1 MYIADAQGYKIM
13 ANGCPIRI
21 ACSTKASLRELS
33 IVQDAEGHPRE
44 PYDSIIRRAVAAL
57 KAQQQPKKIDVSKI

>member
-1 MYIADAQGYKIM
+1 M

-21 ACSTKASLRELS
+21 ACATKEALRELS
-33 IVQDAEGHPRE
+33 IVYDAEGKAIE

-57 KAQQQPKKIDVSKI
+57 KSNQNKKIIDVSRI

>member
-1 MYIADAQGYKIM
+1 M

-21 ACSTKASLRELS
+21 ACTTKEALRELS
-33 IVQDAEGHPRE
+33 LVHNVEGKAIE

-57 KAQQQPKKIDVSKI
+57 KAQQQPKRIDLSQL